1 MKKTILLCFL
11 VLLFVEGFSQK
22 VRLGLRFAPGVAFS
36 RVNEEI
42 DSVDFKGKG
51 VGVRFFGGPEVNIM
65 MSENYVFTTGIW
77 YMVRRAALQIE
88 NYGAEQVFNVQ
99 YLQLPATLKLYT
111 NDIAVDTKLYFQFGG
126 TLDIKLQQ
134 KSLSEKVVRYANR
147 MRFFDCSALI
157 GAGMQLQMG
166 TNTYVFGGIT
176 YSRGLLPSISTL
188 YNTHLYDSNGNEVQL
203 PVVKALKNDLISLD
217 IGIRF

>member
-1 MKKTILLCFL
+1 MKKSILLCFL
-11 VLLFVEGFSQK
+11 VILFVEGFSQK

-42 DSVDFKGKG
+42 DSVDFSGKG
-51 VGVRFFGGPEVNIM
+51 IGVRFFGGPEVNIM

-77 YMVRRAALQIE
+77 YMVKRAGFQIKD
-88 NYGAEQVFNVQ
+88 YGAQQVFNIQ

-134 KSLSEKVVRYANR
+134 KTLSENVVRYANR

-157 GAGMQLQMG
+157 GAGVQLQMG
-166 TNTYVFGGIT
+166 QNTYVFGGIT
-176 YSRGLLPSISTL
+176 YTRGLLPSISTL
-188 YNTHLYDSNGNEVQL
+188 YNTEFYDANGNLIQL
-203 PVVKALKNDLISLD
+203 PSVKALKNDMISLD
-217 IGIRF
+217 IGLRF